1 MNTVEGMND
10 AAAEA
15 ALGLLGLSPTNL
27 QPPSPIVPSKRKHND
42 PLQSQVAI
50 SSHQT
55 QSELPD
61 EGIDCICAFSYDDG
75 FSIQCDDC
83 QRWVHAACYGIVDP
97 GEVKACE
104 WRCSVCVPREVDK
117 EAAKRIQL
125 EKQKVLRVG
134 NGNNKPKP
142 RKPSP
147 VGDRKGGARRPS
159 AVTNAVDGHTHG
171 GKRKP
176 RRPSIINPSTSHGS
190 HVDEEHVD
198 VGDSWM
204 QSYVPITHDIIN
216 HPETREKLQQHAQ
229 RWRGVTAISPGQE
242 TLTTVRPVHVPHSPY
257 SNPSVRPPSFALH
270 TTAPIPNDQL
280 IAPYPSLITPSAAY
294 LSDPLNA
301 YAHLGI
307 PKPFVHLIGHPLDVA
322 LDSRWRGDKSR
333 FARNGC
339 RPNAVLR
346 PMLCSRSPDTKA
358 QDDAL
363 SFGVF
368 ALRDLKANEEVVLG
382 WEWDDGNAIHNLPA
396 AIQTPHLFRDINR
409 EHDSAEQLDYLRRQM
424 SIIIHTLSSTF
435 TTCACGAKAKD
446 CAIAQA
452 AAFVDG
458 YSAYSPGPGTSKPI
472 DLGPLV
478 GVERGFRTRE
488 KVPLSGGIGGVEM
501 CPEVAP
507 EIMTMSAKRK
517 GKAKATEG
525 MVLDVEMEEAS
536 YGAGAHS
543 DIRGVGLSSPLRN
556 IKRLPRKRTATD
568 SIPAPPIP
576 PLLPPRPPEIP
587 SASPRSDSMDI
598 DGEENEEKMPPK
610 MRKRWIHKNLD
621 ALKEISRRD
630 VSPESPSQS
639 ITAQPAEEVAMD
651 MSEGCSDG
659 QSRVIQAPLLN
670 RMSIDTLVHPRATD
684 MPPPPMP
691 AALDPT
697 TITSI
702 PPTRQTLSSFDF
714 ASPAAPANSNPVST
728 SPTTSFA
735 KLSLLSPVVIHRSPP
750 MDSTTSP
757 PKTSVDVSTDVP
769 ITPPKSPA
777 LPSLLPNIDEKLDT
791 PDTNGI
797 ENVQPTTPPSM
808 DLPAS
813 LQRRPSTPTPT
824 DSEDAPPKANN
835 EVIDA
840 SIVMKEEST
849 EPVEPSLV
857 PPEAEPL
864 QPAPLPLDPDEPSPL
879 VVNEVDEMAVDETPS
894 GASSE
899 PVLLLSPTSS
909 LADSQT
915 LHSSMP
921 VEQLPLVAVEQE
933 LSKDESQDAGVDD
946 NAQPSQD
953 EPRPPTPPPQPAP
966 KVKLS
971 LKDFAMRKKKQ
982 REEEMAKVQPS
993 SVARDVPSSQSPSRD
1008 GDPDGHDRGTPMQ
1021 VKEDAVHR
1029 STDEHQ
1035 SVSQLD
1041 TAPSMDTDPP
1051 ETTDTDHDTHAEPVS
1066 QFMAQHEHRQ
1076 IEEPRPLSEES
1087 HSGPTVLSPPS
1098 STPPL
1103 SPRTPPSHSP
1113 PPSTPSR
1120 SPSPQTLG
1128 GKENAHVHH
1137 HPLTLQAK
1145 IELVEQVLPKEVQD
1159 KTKAPMVIPRTPEP
1173 PPNQPFHDIN
1183 RTPSY
1188 PNYSSI
1194 PVYPDG
1200 YRGPGHYRRPSH
1212 EDGEITSTRSEASS
1226 PPPGPPAGPKAHN
1239 GVNVSYA
1246 ARTHTPPTGPR
1257 NSHVP
1262 TTMPPHL
1269 TAFRPPPPPPAAL
1282 ASYNPSSLAIAP
1294 KRPPTAPRAPR
1305 AYAGQSYQPS
1315 SYAPSPRSASGQQ
1328 YIPRGPSAD
1337 RDRDWDRDRSS
1348 WSRPRGR
1355 GSTWGR

>member
-27 QPPSPIVPSKRKHND
+27 QPPSPVVPSKRKHND
-42 PLQSQVAI
+42 PLQPQVAI

-55 QSELPD
+55 QLELPD
-61 EGIDCICAFSYDDG
+61 EGIDCICGFSYDDG

-134 NGNNKPKP
+134 TGNNKPKP

-159 AVTNAVDGHTHG
+159 AVTNGVDSHAHS

-198 VGDSWM
+198 VGDSWT

-229 RWRGVTAISPGQE
+229 RWRGVTAISPVQE

-280 IAPYPSLITPSAAY
+280 IAPYPSLITPSATY

-346 PMLCSRSPDTKA
+346 PMLCSRSSDTRA

-409 EHDSAEQLDYLRRQM
+409 DHDSAEQLDYLRRQM

-435 TTCACGAKAKD
+435 TTCACGAKARD

-458 YSAYSPGPGTSKPI
+458 YSACSPGPGPSKPI

-501 CPEVAP
+501 CPEPALENV
-507 EIMTMSAKRK
+507 TMSAKRR

-525 MVLDVEMEEAS
+525 MVLDVEMEETYYAE
-536 YGAGAHS
+536 GTRH
-543 DIRGVGLSSPLRN
+543 DIRRVGLSSPLRN

-568 SIPAPPIP
+568 SIPTPPIP
-576 PLLPPRPPEIP
+576 PLLPPQPPEMP
-587 SASPRSDSMDI
+587 TASPRLDSMDV

-610 MRKRWIHKNLD
+610 MRKRWIHKNSD
-621 ALKEISRRD
+621 ALKEIARRD
-630 VSPESPSQS
+630 VSPESQIQS
-639 ITAQPAEEVAMD
+639 ITAHAAEEVSMD
-651 MSEGCSDG
+651 VSEGCGDG
-659 QSRVIQAPLLN
+659 QPQVIQAPLLN

-702 PPTRQTLSSFDF
+702 PPTRQVLSPAFDF
-714 ASPAAPANSNPVST
+714 ASPAPVTSNPVST

-735 KLSLLSPVVIHRSPP
+735 KLSLLSPVIHRSPP
-750 MDSTTSP
+750 MDTTSP
-757 PKTSVDVSTDVP
+757 LLRAIPGISTNVP
-769 ITPPKSPA
+769 TTPPKSPM
-777 LPSLLPNIDEKLDT
+777 PSSPPPGVDEKPVANDIDE
-791 PDTNGI
+791 
-797 ENVQPTTPPSM
+797 VRPTTPPSM
-808 DLPAS
+808 ELPAS
-813 LQRRPSTPTPT
+813 LQRRTSPPTT
-824 DSEDAPPKANN
+824 DVDEASPEVNN
-835 EVIDA
+835 EVVDG
-840 SIVMKEEST
+840 ST
-849 EPVEPSLV
+849 EAKETSVEETPLSLTS
-857 PPEAEPL
+857 PEAEPV
-864 QPAPLPLDPDEPSPL
+864 PPPPPPLDPDESTSL
-879 VVNEVDEMAVDETPS
+879 VVNEVDDMAVDETPS
-894 GASSE
+894 GPSSE
-899 PVLLLSPTSS
+899 RVLLLSPTPASP
-909 LADSQT
+909 LAET
-915 LHSSMP
+915 LPSSMP
-921 VEQLPLVAVEQE
+921 GEQLSPVVVEHE

-946 NAQPSQD
+946 NSQPRQD
-953 EPRPPTPPPQPAP
+953 EPHPPTPPPPPQPAP

-971 LKDFAMRKKKQ
+971 LKDFAMRRKKQ
-982 REEEMAKVQPS
+982 REEEMAKVQPLS
-993 SVARDVPSSQSPSRD
+993 AACDAPASQSSPRH
-1008 GDPDGHDRGTPMQ
+1008 GDAGDHDRGTPMN
-1021 VKEDAVHR
+1021 VKEDEGHR
-1029 STDEHQ
+1029 GTDDRR
-1035 SVSQLD
+1035 SLPQLD
-1041 TAPSMDTDPP
+1041 TAPSMDVDPP
-1051 ETTDTDHDTHAEPVS
+1051 ETTNTVHSTHAEAVS
-1066 QFMAQHEHRQ
+1066 QFMAQREPRQ
-1076 IEEPRPLSEES
+1076 TEEPRPRSEES

-1137 HPLTLQAK
+1137 HSLTLQAK
-1145 IELVEQVLPKEVQD
+1145 IELVEQVLPQEVQD
-1159 KTKAPMVIPRTPEP
+1159 KTKSPMAIPRAPEP

-1183 RTPSY
+1183 RTPSC
-1188 PNYSSI
+1188 PNYGGI
-1194 PVYPDG
+1194 PVYPDA

-1226 PPPGPPAGPKAHN
+1226 PPPVPPAGPKAHN
-1239 GVNVSYA
+1239 GVNGSYG

-1257 NSHVP
+1257 NSHVLA
-1262 TTMPPHL
+1262 TMPPHL
-1269 TAFRPPPPPPAAL
+1269 GAFRPPPPPPAAL
-1282 ASYNPSSLAIAP
+1282 ASYNPPSLAITP

-1355 GSTWGR
+1355 GGTWGR